1 VVTGGAMPAKK
12 EGDFEMTE
20 EPKIALPTPVMIRTN
35 SLSEAWALAVY
46 ACSHEGKPS
55 SPDYKNTP
63 TLRMNMKLIIDD
75 PMKGFYGLDDRV
87 NPSVLHPIL
96 LASTAKTGI
105 VTQGVQ
111 GLYAYIAKMSRR
123 YAAQYMDLPVDEREA
138 YCYPARLMYSPLTDK
153 LANELLADIE
163 SIILSGARPRRFD
176 IKTWIRS
183 NILRQNIVHLTD
195 SLVVRTIYDL
205 VKGHNDEHKHID
217 QLSHIRDTIGSR
229 QGSRRLKA
237 QLWIP
242 EDDLFTFEDQPCLQD
257 IFFEYL
263 GGGDVHIELNFRSW
277 DLFNGLPFNLPGILN
292 LIYKEVLEPNGMRVS
307 RLTCNG
313 RDTHIYKANWD
324 DANKV
329 VISADD
335 KRKILYI

>member
-1 VVTGGAMPAKK
+1 
-12 EGDFEMTE
+12 
-20 EPKIALPTPVMIRTN
+20 
-35 SLSEAWALAVY
+35 
-46 ACSHEGKPS
+46 
-55 SPDYKNTP
+55 
-63 TLRMNMKLIIDD
+63 
-75 PMKGFYGLDDRV
+75 
-87 NPSVLHPIL
+87 
-96 LASTAKTGI
+96 
-105 VTQGVQ
+105 
-111 GLYAYIAKMSRR
+111 
-123 YAAQYMDLPVDEREA
+123 
-138 YCYPARLMYSPLTDK
+138 
-153 LANELLADIE
+153 
-163 SIILSGARPRRFD
+163 
-176 IKTWIRS
+176 
-183 NILRQNIVHLTD
+183 VHLTD